1 MLALPHAPQLRA
13 PRNPTRFQNTACV
26 HMGGM
31 ETIEHGP
38 RMSFTQKPGHMTSGK
53 MHKCK
58 HMGTRP
64 TNGCGSSRDCGSVQR
79 GNTDEQCMLMY
90 AEKHVLYIA
99 FDVFPTFDAYVFGNP
114 AITPS
119 SIASVTSA
127 RTKSDMV
134 MGYNTAPK
142 QLCPAHAEATRWPGR
157 ERRDVSMQQTC

>member
-1 MLALPHAPQLRA
+1 MYWGGSL
-13 PRNPTRFQNTACV
+13 NRFQNTACV